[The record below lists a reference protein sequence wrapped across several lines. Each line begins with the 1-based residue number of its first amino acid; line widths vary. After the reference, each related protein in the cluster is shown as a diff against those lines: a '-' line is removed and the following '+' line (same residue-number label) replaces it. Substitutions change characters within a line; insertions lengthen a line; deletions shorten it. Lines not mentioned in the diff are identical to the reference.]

1 MAHQL
6 KELMSSLQQSGFDSW
21 GRELP
26 YVVSVAKKKSALK
39 VKMLSSLPPFML
51 MTLCC
56 LPPKGMVS
64 SEEAQPAY
72 VVAS

>member
-26 YVVSVAKKKSALK
+26 YVVNVAKKK
-39 VKMLSSLPPFML
+39 
-51 MTLCC
+51 C
-56 LPPKGMVS
+56 PK
-64 SEEAQPAY
+64 SEDAHFT
-72 VVAS
+72 ASVHADDPLLFAA